1 MDEDNVGCV
10 ELTSHGE
17 VSFIFC
23 SIFLDL
29 VIENGEK
36 LRAKLQRAHEFHL
49 GNLMH

>member
-1 MDEDNVGCV
+1 MDEDGVGCV

-17 VSFIFC
+17 VLFLSY

-36 LRAKLQRAHEFHL
+36 SRAKLQCAHEFHL
-49 GNLMH
+49 GNLIH